1 MTDAPLAT
9 IRLDMEPRWVA
20 MAPDGR
26 RAYVTMDGASTGA
39 VAVIDTVSN
48 SVTATIPIGILPG
61 DVAVAP
67 DGKRVFVSNFDGT
80 QVAGQLSVIDTAT
93 DTVTADIT
101 VSGQGGG
108 TKGVAVSPDG
118 KTVYVCN
125 EQDVGHER
133 GRLSVI
139 DTGTNTVTATVP
151 VSSFPTAVR
160 ITPDGSRVYVI
171 DTDGIL
177 TVVDTASG
185 TATSPFVTV
194 VGNRMAFLGQH
205 AYVVRDAD
213 TLLSVL
219 DTSTHQVT
227 GLVEVDGLAT
237 DIAIAPD
244 GQLAYV
250 TQRTRSRLSVVDTAT
265 NLAKPF
271 PVTIDGTA
279 DALTLTPDGK
289 RAYISNRRTRTVEVV
304 DL

>member
-1 MTDAPLAT
+1 A
-9 IRLDMEPRWVA
+9 E
-20 MAPDGR
+20 
-26 RAYVTMDGASTGA
+26 
-39 VAVIDTVSN
+39 
-48 SVTATIPIGILPG
+48 
-61 DVAVAP
+61 
-67 DGKRVFVSNFDGT
+67 
-80 QVAGQLSVIDTAT
+80 
-93 DTVTADIT
+93 IT

-108 TKGVAVSPDG
+108 AEGVAVSADG

-125 EQDVGHER
+125 EQDVGHDR
-133 GRLSVI
+133 GRLNVI
-139 DTGTNTVTATVP
+139 DTETNAITATLE

-213 TLLSVL
+213 TLVSVL

-237 DIAIAPD
+237 DIAVAPD
-244 GQLAYV
+244 GQRAYV
-250 TQRTRSRLSVVDTAT
+250 TQRTRNDLSVVDTAT
-265 NLAKPF
+265 NLATPF

-279 DALTLTPDGK
+279 NALALTPDGK
-289 RAYISNRRTRTVEVV
+289 RAYISNRQARTVEVV